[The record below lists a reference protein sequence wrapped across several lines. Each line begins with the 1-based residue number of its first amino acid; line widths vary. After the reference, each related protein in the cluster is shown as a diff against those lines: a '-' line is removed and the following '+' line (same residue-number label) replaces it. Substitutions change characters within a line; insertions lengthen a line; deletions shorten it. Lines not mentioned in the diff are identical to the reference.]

1 MGRNK
6 LLQPCEVNPSGKLKT
21 WFGPDSGGTDG
32 KGGRSLKSF
41 GLISPALYDRWSPT
55 PLKIAGGSRSANALY
70 DAVILVGWKRST
82 HLAKK
87 ALFSA
92 NVKLKPSHMDE
103 EREMKG
109 PFRRL
114 IPDLGLSVC

>member
-1 MGRNK
+1 M
-6 LLQPCEVNPSGKLKT
+6 NPNENIGGKPET
-21 WFGPDSGGTDG
+21 RFGPDSGGTDG

-41 GLISPALYDRWSPT
+41 GLISPALYDRWSPP

-70 DAVILVGWKRST
+70 DAVILVGWKRSR

-103 EREMKG
+103 EGARGEG
-109 PFRRL
+109 NERA
-114 IPDLGLSVC
+114 IPPSYS

>member
-1 MGRNK
+1 MDGRKRRQEFKKFRANFPGVIRPVAVAAAAQDCRR
-6 LLQPCEVNPSGKLKT
+6 QPLRTV
-21 WFGPDSGGTDG
+21 
-32 KGGRSLKSF
+32 
-41 GLISPALYDRWSPT
+41 
-55 PLKIAGGSRSANALY
+55 LY
-70 DAVILVGWKRST
+70 DAVIPVGWKRST

-103 EREMKG
+103 EGEKREMKE

>member
-1 MGRNK
+1 M
-6 LLQPCEVNPSGKLKT
+6 NPNENIGGKPET
-21 WFGPDSGGTDG
+21 RFGPDSGGTDG

-41 GLISPALYDRWSPT
+41 GLISPALYDRWSPP
-55 PLKIAGGSRSANALY
+55 PLKIAGGSRSATVLY

-82 HLAKK
+82 HLAKR

-103 EREMKG
+103 EGARGEG
-109 PFRRL
+109 NERA
-114 IPDLGLSVC
+114 IPPSYS

>member
-1 MGRNK
+1 M
-6 LLQPCEVNPSGKLKT
+6 VWSGLRR
-21 WFGPDSGGTDG
+21 DG
-32 KGGRSLKSF
+32 WKRRQEFKKF
-41 GLISPALYDRWSPT
+41 RANFPALYDRWSPT
-55 PLKIAGGSRSANALY
+55 PPLKIAGGSRSARTVLY

-103 EREMKG
+103 EGARGEG
-109 PFRRL
+109 NERA
-114 IPDLGLSVC
+114 IPPSYS

>member
-1 MGRNK
+1 M
-6 LLQPCEVNPSGKLKT
+6 
-21 WFGPDSGGTDG
+21 
-32 KGGRSLKSF
+32 
-41 GLISPALYDRWSPT
+41 
-55 PLKIAGGSRSANALY
+55 
-70 DAVILVGWKRST
+70 
-82 HLAKK
+82 AKK

-114 IPDLGLSVC
+114 IPDLGLSVWDGAIEGSVLCFILA

>member
-1 MGRNK
+1 MIWSGLRRDGWKRRQEFKKFRANFPGVIRPVVAAAAQDCRR
-6 LLQPCEVNPSGKLKT
+6 QPLRAV
-21 WFGPDSGGTDG
+21 
-32 KGGRSLKSF
+32 
-41 GLISPALYDRWSPT
+41 
-55 PLKIAGGSRSANALY
+55 LY

-103 EREMKG
+103 EGEEREMKE